1 MSPFGSAQYRCQRQ
15 FATPAR
21 YSFERPPHVIR
32 RRRINRMARDA
43 SPVFTGFFAWP
54 ALELLPAAG
63 FRQDKH
69 LCISLLTMRT
79 SEKWSRNIKAL
90 EQFVNQNG
98 HALVP
103 ASAKMEVDGVVVSL
117 GSWVSYLRMKHRSGR
132 LSLERKAQLE
142 QFPNWAW
149 GPCKPG
155 PTGDAQRDEAML
167 LARNAGRSL
176 QSIAD
181 EYGLSRQRVHQ
192 ILRRTRKPVL
202 ANA

>member
-1 MSPFGSAQYRCQRQ
+1 
-15 FATPAR
+15 
-21 YSFERPPHVIR
+21 
-32 RRRINRMARDA
+32 
-43 SPVFTGFFAWP
+43 
-54 ALELLPAAG
+54 
-63 FRQDKH
+63 
-69 LCISLLTMRT
+69 MRT

-103 ASAKMEVDGVVVSL
+103 ASAKVEVDGVIVSL

-132 LSLERKAQLE
+132 LTQDRQAQLE
-142 QFPNWAW
+142 QFPRWSW

-167 LARNAGRSL
+167 LARNSGRSL

-192 ILRRTRKPVL
+192 ILRRTRKPAL